1 MIIGS
6 FCALEYGQRLE
17 SISNDA
23 TNSAGVEYET
33 ANVTEQTTGSGDA
46 IGRETPE
53 INLPIYREVG
63 SHGTDDSVI
72 PPGPT
77 VDRNY
82 SWPVKFANGKT
93 DISFLIGSH
102 WSLLNEAKGWVEGF
116 VKEPVN
122 WWPLAPRRYPLPE
135 GCVWVNWKCVSIISF
150 STLLVFFL
158 TIVRGIALW

>member
-1 MIIGS
+1 M
-6 FCALEYGQRLE
+6 
-17 SISNDA
+17 
-23 TNSAGVEYET
+23 EYET